1 MRPLFPGATARGVGG
16 PCRSLLRHPQ
26 RRSPQ
31 GGQAAV
37 GAQRPVFLGALVLA
51 LVAVAAACGDDG
63 ENGGP
68 TGTGTP
74 GGTPADT
81 PAASTPTATSAATPR
96 PGEASGW
103 EGFREFAAKM
113 ETALAEKDVEF
124 FLDRAHFSEY
134 TCPGPNEFNPC
145 EREGQVLHV
154 VAFVPVLP
162 SEPTLLE
169 SDAVRDTVQR
179 FVDGAQPEQSD
190 DYGDGALRL
199 YSISRRGQEGGD
211 QEYWALITKISTPE
225 QSPQRDL
232 MILRFRFQDGRW
244 EYVTILQGFLLEGF
258 GVEAYFSQA
267 PEDLNWE
274 RRQQ

>member
-1 MRPLFPGATARGVGG
+1 M
-16 PCRSLLRHPQ
+16 RSLL
-26 RRSPQ
+26 
-31 GGQAAV
+31 GLAA
-37 GAQRPVFLGALVLA
+37 LTLA
-51 LVAVAAACGDDG
+51 LLAACGDGEDG
-63 ENGGP
+63 GTA
-68 TGTGTP
+68 TGTPTTATP
-74 GGTPADT
+74 GGTPAT
-81 PAASTPTATSAATPR
+81 STPTATSAATAL

-113 ETALAEKDVEF
+113 ETALAAKDVEF
-124 FLDRAHFSEY
+124 FLDRAHFSDY

-145 EREGQVLHV
+145 EREGQVLSV
-154 VAFVPVLP
+154 VTFVPVLP

-169 SDAVRDTVQR
+169 SDTLRDNVQR
-179 FVDGAQPEQSD
+179 FVDAAQPDLSD
-190 DYGDGALRL
+190 SYGDGALKL

-225 QSPQRDL
+225 QSPQREI

-244 EYVTILQGFLLEGF
+244 EYVTILQGILLEGF